1 MNIFGYFRDPERRP
15 SRVREP
21 LDNLSLCE
29 PIPSIAETRIFEAT
43 HVHVRTGK
51 HYMLTSIGERLEV
64 TGDEGYPLA
73 EYEDAEGRQFAQR
86 ADRFM
91 DGRFQELPL

>member
-1 MNIFGYFRDPERRP
+1 MSRDSQYLASGP
-15 SRVREP
+15 SRLRELLDILSAREQAP
-21 LDNLSLCE
+21 L
-29 PIPSIAETRIFEAT
+29 IAEIRIFEAT
-43 HVHVRTGK
+43 HVHVRTGA
-51 HYMLTSIGERLEV
+51 HYMLTSINERMEV

-73 EYEDAEGRQFAQR
+73 EYEDAEGRKFAQR